1 MELDPA
7 RLPDVFKV
15 TNAAF
20 KVWEE
25 NPYIMPDFRDI
36 LRELT
41 ESFGCKDVQ
50 KAFVEYCQA
59 NRIDPGPDI
68 KLAVYEDLKAK
79 IKTKA
84 ASQGLN
90 PRSVQMVHLSR
101 QRKEELGVR
110 TDYLNWAGGE
120 HDKYTDKIT
129 AAHGALQAK
138 TSRSPQDLRDFTG
151 ESAAAKAARS
161 LQDQLYHMDEFIVA
175 LARHIAASAGESP
188 KCASWNIGENPG
200 LTLYDAFVSA
210 KATATPQ
217 GGTWSGLSEVV
228 QREVL
233 TALYDLKEELEKQQ
247 PLDLADWIG
256 WYAEMVALM
265 EPIFQSVYPAS
276 GLRDECLL
284 QLDAAALLEY
294 EFAAQSMALED
305 DEAAPLPDL
314 PQPAQE
320 ERKRRAKA
328 RGKGYADPSRDKEFD
343 REFEKHPKKNR
354 DWVVT
359 FRPTDREREQ
369 YFLGIIDPA
378 PKGPH
383 GQEAILTWGCDYAT
397 DRERGFVICEEKIYI
412 FTLDAAFTRKKNGSL
427 EYVNKITPALW
438 ENAPAED
445 GDVSQYC
452 LIHHSSMS
460 LGADVLAAGTLV
472 FDDVGYII
480 SVTDKSGHYVPGEN
494 ATTRGTLWLQAK
506 KLIGP
511 ETSIKLHEIEPKL
524 KQKELA
530 RDRSK
535 ASRAHHRDLEEKLQ
549 KKAAERRVMA
559 ARKLKP
565 EEYAE
570 YEKAYAEYQKKY
582 DAWSEGYAQASLKAE
597 GLGDDEAAGILAGVG
612 EQPEPPPPPLDP
624 GEEGVYEGMKEEKEE
639 KKEEEKEEKEEERPY
654 RSLPSSRARDRRRDA
669 VTLTNTGFMLRS
681 TPPSTRDDSP
691 PDTRDASPGTPPKKP
706 EKKKGSGKFNIRILT
721 GKKNKKKKEE
731 EEEKKKKD

>member
-1 MELDPA
+1 MDPA
-7 RLPDVFKV
+7 RLPDALKV

-20 KVWEE
+20 KVWEG

-59 NRIDPGPDI
+59 NRIDPDPDI
-68 KLAVYEDLKAK
+68 KLAVYEGLKAN
-79 IKTKA
+79 IKRVA
-84 ASQGLN
+84 ESQGLN

-101 QRKEELGVR
+101 QRKEELGTR
-110 TDYLNWAGGE
+110 TAYLNWAKEE
-120 HDKYTDKIT
+120 HDKTYAKNIE
-129 AAHGALQAK
+129 AAHKALNEKTFSPPSELDDPSPARDAVGKLYGQLESLGLFIDDL
-138 TSRSPQDLRDFTG
+138 TSR
-151 ESAAAKAARS
+151 
-161 LQDQLYHMDEFIVA
+161 
-175 LARHIAASAGESP
+175 HISASAEKSP
-188 KCASWNIGENPG
+188 ECASWNIGEEPG
-200 LTLYDAFVSA
+200 LALYNDFVSA
-210 KATATPQ
+210 RKTASHKD
-217 GGTWSGLSEVV
+217 GTWSTLSQTV
-228 QREVL
+228 QQEVL
-233 TALYDLKEELEKQQ
+233 FALDEVKRLVEEQEKPQDEDKL
-247 PLDLADWIG
+247 PDWKLWPKWERWLDEVD
-256 WYAEMVALM
+256 ALVGR
-265 EPIFQSVYPAS
+265 IFESVYPAS
-276 GLRDECLL
+276 ALWDECLL

-294 EFAAQSMALED
+294 EFAAQSMALEG

-359 FRPTDREREQ
+359 FRPTDEEREDN
-369 YFLGIIDPA
+369 FLGQIVRAPA
-378 PKGPH
+378 KGPH
-383 GQEAILTWGCDYAT
+383 GQEAILTWGRDYAA
-397 DRERGFVICEEKIYI
+397 DSERGFVICEEKIYI
-412 FTLDAAFTRKKNGSL
+412 FSLNAAFTRKKNGSL
-427 EYVNKITPALW
+427 EYVNPITPALW

-472 FDDVGYII
+472 FDDGGYII
-480 SVTDKSGHYVPGEN
+480 SVTDQSGHYVPGEN

-511 ETSIKLHEIEPKL
+511 ETIIKLHEIEPKL

-549 KKAAERRVMA
+549 KKAAERRAMA
-559 ARKLKP
+559 ALKLKP

-570 YEKAYAEYQKKY
+570 YQKAYAEYQKEY
-582 DAWSEGYAQASLKAE
+582 DDWSERSAQANRAAE
-597 GLGDDEAAGILAGVG
+597 GLDDDEADIHFAGVG
-612 EQPEPPPPPLDP
+612 KQPVPPPPPLDP
-624 GEEGVYEGMKEEKEE
+624 GEEGVYEGVK
-639 KKEEEKEEKEEERPY
+639 KKEEEKEEEERPS
-654 RSLPSSRARDRRRDA
+654 RSLPSSRPRDRRRDA
-669 VTLTNTGFMLRS
+669 VELTNTWLLRS

-691 PDTRDASPGTPPKKP
+691 PGTRDTSPGTPPKKP
-706 EKKKGSGKFNIRILT
+706 EKKKGSSKFSFAILT
-721 GKKNKKKKEE
+721 GKKKKD
-731 EEEKKKKD
+731 EEEKKKKKKD